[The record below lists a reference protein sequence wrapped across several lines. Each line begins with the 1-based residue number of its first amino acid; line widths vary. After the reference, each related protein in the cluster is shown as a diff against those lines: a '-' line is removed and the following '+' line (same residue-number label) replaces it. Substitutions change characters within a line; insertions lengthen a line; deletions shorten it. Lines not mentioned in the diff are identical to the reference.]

1 MATISEINS
10 ILKSAKVGAGFDA
23 LVENTSAVASS
34 VQALNS
40 TSLGGLLNETIS
52 GIQAL
57 NTSTNISS
65 SIAILS
71 QNIPGIQD
79 QIIKVVSDSKSDL
92 DKIIGASV
100 SNGFLDVVITCPTP
114 EGVKASINSIATP
127 TDSQT
132 ETIISN
138 ITPKKYLNQVKD
150 IATKDFSDFSNEFS
164 TSLGSFISSFNNQT
178 NTQTGNP
185 IQDILLQSDKTPL
198 TVIESFGVPKHRAV
212 DVLVLLQAKE
222 DKKAVILVQQLTKKP
237 VGDVETFITSVPI
250 TINEQLKTDTAFSS
264 TTGAYDVLSKNNT
277 WVGPTTKD
285 DYFDII
291 ATQEQL
297 MVEFIKANREITEIV
312 FYGHEMTPD
321 QVLTAK
327 DIHASYIADGND
339 GIPFHYVIHSNGNLQ
354 RGRPLSV
361 DGTYST
367 THDKYSIGIVLP
379 HYQNGDATVN
389 QGATVDKILEAF
401 YQVWPGGQVFDAYED
416 LDESKVPVGLSISSY
431 IETFKKVNNG
441 GTGRSFS
448 TAQLISAAQGN
459 V

>member
-1 MATISEINS
+1 MATIPEINN
-10 ILKSAKVGAGFDA
+10 ILKNVKIGAGFDA
-23 LVENTSAVASS
+23 LVKDTSAVASS
-34 VQALNS
+34 IQALNS

-52 GIQAL
+52 GVQSL

-65 SIAILS
+65 NIAILS

-79 QIIKVVSDSKSDL
+79 QIIKDISDSKPNL
-92 DKIIGASV
+92 DKITGATV
-100 SNGFLDVVITCPTP
+100 SNGFLDIVITCPTP
-114 EGVKASINSIATP
+114 EGVKASIEAIATP
-127 TDSQT
+127 TELQT
-132 ETIISN
+132 ETIITN
-138 ITPKKYLNQVKD
+138 ITPKKYTSQVKE
-150 IATKDFSDFSNEFS
+150 ISTKGFSDFSSEFS

-178 NTQTGNP
+178 NIQTGNP
-185 IQDILLQSDKTPL
+185 IQDIILQSDKTPL
-198 TVIESFGVPKHRAV
+198 TVIENFGVPKHRAV

-222 DKKAVILVQQLTKKP
+222 DKKAVILIQQLTKKP
-237 VGDVETFITSVPI
+237 VSDIETFIPLVPI
-250 TINEQLKTDTAFSS
+250 TINDQLKTDTSFSS
-264 TTGAYDVLSKNNT
+264 TTGVYEVTSKNNT
-277 WVGPTTKD
+277 WVGPNTKD
-285 DYFDII
+285 SYFDII

-297 MVEFIKANREITEIV
+297 MIEFIKANREITEIV

-327 DIHASYIADGND
+327 DIHTSYIADGND
-339 GIPFHYVIHSNGNLQ
+339 GIPFHYVIQSNGNLQ

-361 DGTYST
+361 NGTYST

-379 HYQNGDATVN
+379 HYQNGDATIN

-401 YQVWPGGQVFDAYED
+401 YQVWPGGQVFDAQED

-441 GTGRSFS
+441 GTARSFS

>member
-1 MATISEINS
+1 MATIPEINS
-10 ILKSAKVGAGFDA
+10 ILKSVKVGANFSA
-23 LVENTSAVASS
+23 LVKETSVVASN

-40 TSLGGLLNETIS
+40 TSLGGLLNETLS

-57 NTSTNISS
+57 NTSVKPAS

-79 QIIKVVSDSKSDL
+79 QIIKDVSDSKADL
-92 DKIIGASV
+92 DKITGAIV

-114 EGVKASINSIATP
+114 EGVKASIGAIATP
-127 TDSQT
+127 TASQT
-132 ETIISN
+132 ETIVSN
-138 ITPKKYLNQVKD
+138 ITPKKYSGQIKD
-150 IATKDFSDFSNEFS
+150 ISTKEFADFSNEFS
-164 TSLGSFISSFNNQT
+164 TSLGSFVSSINNQS

-222 DKKAVILVQQLTKKP
+222 DKKAIILVQQLTKKP
-237 VGDVETFITSVPI
+237 IGDVETFISSVP
-250 TINEQLKTDTAFSS
+250 TSINEQLETNTTFSS
-264 TTGAYDVLSKNNT
+264 TTGTYDVSSKNNVWT
-277 WVGPTTKD
+277 GPTTKN
-285 DYFDII
+285 DYFDIV

-297 MVEFIKANREITEIV
+297 IIEFIKANREITEIV

-339 GIPFHYVIHSNGNLQ
+339 GIPFHFVIQSNGNLQ

-367 THDKYSIGIVLP
+367 THDKYSVGIVVP
-379 HYQNGDATVN
+379 HFQNSDATVH
-389 QGATVDKILEAF
+389 QGATISKILAAF
-401 YQVWPGGQVFDAYED
+401 YHVWPGGQVFDAQED
-416 LDESKVPVGLSISSY
+416 LDESQVSVGVSIASY

-441 GTGRSFS
+441 GSGRSFS

>member
-10 ILKSAKVGAGFDA
+10 ILKSAKVGAGFDS
-23 LVENTSAVASS
+23 LVKDTSTVASS

-57 NTSTNISS
+57 NTSVNTAS
-65 SIAILS
+65 SIALLS

-79 QIIKVVSDSKSDL
+79 QIIKDVSSSKADL
-92 DKIIGASV
+92 DKITGATV

-127 TDSQT
+127 TDSQI

-138 ITPKKYLNQVKD
+138 ITPKKYSSQVKD
-150 IATKDFSDFSNEFS
+150 ISVKDFSDFSNEFS

-198 TVIESFGVPKHRAV
+198 TVIENFGVPKHRSV

-222 DKKAVILVQQLTKKP
+222 DKKAVILVQQLKP

-250 TINEQLKTDTAFSS
+250 TINEQLETDTAFSS

-277 WVGPTTKD
+277 WIGSNTKD
-285 DYFDII
+285 NYFDII

-297 MVEFIKANREITEIV
+297 MVEFIKANREITELV

-401 YQVWPGGQVFDAYED
+401 YQVWPGGQVFDAHED
-416 LDESKVPVGLSISSY
+416 LDESKVPVGVSISSY

>member
-10 ILKSAKVGAGFDA
+10 ILKSGKVGAGFDA

-52 GIQAL
+52 GIQSL

-71 QNIPGIQD
+71 KNIPGIQD
-79 QIIKVVSDSKSDL
+79 QIVKVIDDSKADL
-92 DKIIGASV
+92 DAIAGTVV
-100 SNGFLDVVITCPTP
+100 SNGFLDLVITCPTP
-114 EGVKASINSIATP
+114 EGVKASIKAIATP
-127 TDSQT
+127 TDSQM
-132 ETIISN
+132 EAIITN
-138 ITPKKYLNQVKD
+138 ITPKKYASQIKD
-150 IATKDFSDFSNEFS
+150 ISTKDFSDFSNEFS
-164 TSLGSFISSFNNQT
+164 SSLGSFISSFNNLT

-198 TVIESFGVPKHRAV
+198 TVIENFGVPKHRAV
-212 DVLVLLQAKE
+212 DILVLLQAKE
-222 DKKAVILVQQLTKKP
+222 DKKAVILVQELTKKP

-250 TINEQLKTDTAFSS
+250 TINEQLKTDTTFSS
-264 TTGAYDVLSKNNT
+264 TTGAYEVTSKNNT
-277 WVGPTTKD
+277 WVGPTTKA

-297 MVEFIKANREITEIV
+297 MIEFIKSNREITEIV

-339 GIPFHYVIHSNGNLQ
+339 GIPFHYVINSNGNLQ
-354 RGRPLSV
+354 RGRPLSE

-379 HYQNGDATVN
+379 HYQNGDATIQ
-389 QGATVDKILEAF
+389 QGATVDKVLEAF
-401 YQVWPGGQVFDAYED
+401 YQVWPGGQVFDAHED